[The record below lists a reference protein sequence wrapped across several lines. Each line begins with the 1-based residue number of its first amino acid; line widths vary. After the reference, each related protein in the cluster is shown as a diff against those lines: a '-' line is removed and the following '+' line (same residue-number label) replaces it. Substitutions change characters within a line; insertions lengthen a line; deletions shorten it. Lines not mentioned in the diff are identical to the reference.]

1 MLDKSPQDNVQ
12 PSDRYPTVRAP
23 IAYQTKLYLIYQELA
38 KSAPAAQPDR
48 LVSKKV
54 GFVSVVDE
62 AFTSWLNA
70 VVATTAFGRV
80 LQVEIERLV

>member
-1 MLDKSPQDNVQ
+1 MYK
-12 PSDRYPTVRAP
+12 PSGRYPTVRAQ
-23 IAYQTKLYLIYQELA
+23 IAYQTKLYLIYQEYA
-38 KSAPAAQPDR
+38 KSALAAQPDR

-54 GFVSVVDE
+54 GLVSVVDE